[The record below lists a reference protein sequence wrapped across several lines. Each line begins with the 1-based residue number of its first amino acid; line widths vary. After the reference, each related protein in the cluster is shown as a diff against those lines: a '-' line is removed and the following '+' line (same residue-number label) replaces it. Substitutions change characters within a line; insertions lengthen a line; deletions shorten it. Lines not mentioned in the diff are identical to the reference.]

1 VTVIFKWHESDMQ
14 AALESCARDEAT
26 PIIERH
32 FPRGIRILESGCGIG
47 RWLRFYQDRDRRIIG
62 LEYSR
67 ETVEMV
73 KRTWPDLEILEGDCE
88 RSPFPDG
95 TFDGVL
101 SFGVVEHW
109 VEGPQGPLREI
120 LRVLKPGGK
129 AFISVPCFNSI
140 RRWKRALWWDEVTQ
154 APRALA
160 LRILRGTPKPLSRL
174 GRRYLF
180 PVYPA
185 WGAFFEYRM
194 STTEFR
200 AEVEKAGFEIVE
212 HVPVCAMDGVFHE
225 LNPLGLLVGWDGWK
239 FSPRGPARMINRLL
253 SRRPFVHPHM
263 QAIVARRPEA
273 GR

>member
-1 VTVIFKWHESDMQ
+1 
-14 AALESCARDEAT
+14 
-26 PIIERH
+26 
-32 FPRGIRILESGCGIG
+32 
-47 RWLRFYQDRDRRIIG
+47 
-62 LEYSR
+62 
-67 ETVEMV
+67 
-73 KRTWPDLEILEGDCE
+73 
-88 RSPFPDG
+88 
-95 TFDGVL
+95 
-101 SFGVVEHW
+101 
-109 VEGPQGPLREI
+109 
-120 LRVLKPGGK
+120 
-129 AFISVPCFNSI
+129 
-140 RRWKRALWWDEVTQ
+140 
-154 APRALA
+154 LA